1 MLNCCIYVVCSADF
15 TPLRGKMTPQDQKS
29 ATERVIPPYNG
40 FGSDE
45 DSLGNC
51 LSLLPRP
58 PKRDFTR
65 FMELDKAGCDG
76 HVLRFLA
83 KLQVTSHDPNSE
95 VNEQRRF
102 IISYFLA
109 DGTVSVFEQ
118 SGRNFGMYPTVP
130 LFSMI
135 SARFLSLLTCLE

>member
-1 MLNCCIYVVCSADF
+1 VQFFLDHPVCYFASCTADF
-15 TPLRGKMTPQDQKS
+15 TPIRSKMSSEADAT
-29 ATERVIPPYNG
+29 ATTTERVIPPCNG

-58 PKRDFTR
+58 PKRDFSR
-65 FMELDKAGCDG
+65 FMQLDKAGYDT

-83 KLQVTSHDPNSE
+83 KLDSTAPDTTDGLNDL
-95 VNEQRRF
+95 RRF

-118 SGRNFGMYPTVP
+118 STKNVGAFHHFIY
-130 LFSMI
+130 F
-135 SARFLSLLTCLE
+135 